1 MSTTRSKFPPNP
13 DAGGNPPPVQTW
25 LEYGARLTF
34 VRGDMSQAKFAA
46 KIGVHKNT
54 LGNYERGERE
64 VSASA
69 LRSMVYLGW
78 NANWLLTGEEPKRL
92 DDYGTPHTTA
102 MQVREPAKTRVAPA
116 SQQEVALNMD
126 ALFFAIAAVLAEE
139 SQSGTRLPLS
149 EHVARVAHAYRM
161 HAYSEANQVSL
172 QAGHDYASRAAAAD
186 STAPTFYAT
195 ALTGSKPPESG

>member
-1 MSTTRSKFPPNP
+1 MGMATR
-13 DAGGNPPPVQTW
+13 
-25 LEYGARLTF
+25 
-34 VRGDMSQAKFAA
+34 M
-46 KIGVHKNT
+46 GVYKNT
-54 LGNYERGERE
+54 YARYERGERE
-64 VSASA
+64 PSASE
-69 LRSMVYLGW
+69 LVCLCKEGW
-78 NANWLLTGEEPKRL
+78 NVNWLLTGEGPERL
-92 DDYGTPHTTA
+92 DAYAIAERDGVTRC
-102 MQVREPAKTRVAPA
+102 REPTETRAASA
-116 SQQEVALNMD
+116 SQRDVPLNMD
-126 ALFFAIAAVLAEE
+126 ALFFAVAAALAEE